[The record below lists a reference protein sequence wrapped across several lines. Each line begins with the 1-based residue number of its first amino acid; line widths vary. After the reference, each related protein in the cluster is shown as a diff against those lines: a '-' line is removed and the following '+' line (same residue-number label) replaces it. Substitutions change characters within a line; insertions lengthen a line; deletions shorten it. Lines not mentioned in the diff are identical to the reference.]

1 VQISVSSGCIQTWS
15 QHFHTITQEQQPR
28 DRTAVPDRMPTLES
42 CNEMLQNQEQIRVC
56 LEKMRD
62 MISQQD
68 EQAAVMDQQNR
79 EHGGKGSGYYDDDMS
94 MYNDDLK
101 NQGFGGP
108 ENKKRRG
115 VCAYETN
122 P

>member
-1 VQISVSSGCIQTWS
+1 MQISVSSGCIQTWA

-28 DRTAVPDRMPTLES
+28 DSTTVPDRMPTLES
-42 CNEMLQNQEQIRVC
+42 CNEMLQNQDKIRVF

-62 MISQQD
+62 MISQQH
-68 EQAAVMDQQNR
+68 EQAAMIDQQNR
-79 EHGGKGSGYYDDDMS
+79 EHGVRGPGYYDDEMS

-101 NQGFGGP
+101 NQGFGGQ